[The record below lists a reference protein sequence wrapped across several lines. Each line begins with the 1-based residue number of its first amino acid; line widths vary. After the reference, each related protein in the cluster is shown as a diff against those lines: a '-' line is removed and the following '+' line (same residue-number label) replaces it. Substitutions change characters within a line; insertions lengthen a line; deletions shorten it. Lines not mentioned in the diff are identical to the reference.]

1 MDYLRIIKRDLSN
14 LLRDT
19 PVEVANCEILWH
31 INNLDDYLLSMQSKT
46 VWTCHNIMVSAEF
59 GVLIHLPY
67 IWRWFYLLK
76 TIKRMVCHLVCFSFF
91 HTWFHLILTIKRIVC
106 YFVCLLTFHTFEDE
120 IIFLSLS
127 KEWCAICCAFPHF
140 TYLKLISSSFDYE
153 KNCVLFDVLTHLTY
167 IWRWYHHLKTF
178 KIMVCYL
185 VCFLPFTYLKII
197 SSSFDY

>member
-46 VWTCHNIMVSAEF
+46 VWTCHNILVSAEF

-91 HTWFHLILTIKRIVC
+91 HTFKM
-106 YFVCLLTFHTFEDE
+106 
-120 IIFLSLS
+120 
-127 KEWCAICCAFPHF
+127 
-140 TYLKLISSSFDYE
+140 ISSYFDYK
-153 KNCVLFDVLTHLTY
+153 KNSVLFCVLTHLPY
-167 IWRWYHHLKTF
+167 IWRWNYLLKPIKRMVCHLLCFPSFHIFKTDFIFFWLWKELCAIWCAYSSYIHLK
-178 KIMVCYL
+178 M
-185 VCFLPFTYLKII
+185 I
-197 SSSFDY
+197 SSS

>member
-1 MDYLRIIKRDLSN
+1 MDLPQHFGLSRIWCAYSSSIHLKMILSSK
-14 LLRDT
+14 
-19 PVEVANCEILWH
+19 
-31 INNLDDYLLSMQSKT
+31 DYKKNG
-46 VWTCHNIMVSAEF
+46 VPF
-59 GVLIHLPY
+59 GVL
-67 IWRWFYLLK
+67 FLLSH
-76 TIKRMVCHLVCFSFF
+76 ISR
-91 HTWFHLILTIKRIVC
+91 WFHLILTIKRIVC
-106 YFVCLLTFHTFEDE
+106 YFVCLLTFHTFEYE
-120 IIFLSLS
+120 LIFLSLS

-178 KIMVCYL
+178 KRMVCYL